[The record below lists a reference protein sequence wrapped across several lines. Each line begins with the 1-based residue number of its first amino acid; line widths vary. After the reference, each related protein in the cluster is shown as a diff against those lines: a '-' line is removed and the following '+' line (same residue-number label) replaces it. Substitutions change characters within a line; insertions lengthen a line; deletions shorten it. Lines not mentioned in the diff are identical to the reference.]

1 MCTLH
6 GPVPWSQH
14 DPRPELIR
22 NVLDF
27 DVQNLASVP
36 GPAAPLCAKP
46 RLTLRLVLSFG
57 HRALSIQCLSYISC
71 AGSFW
76 MILHINHIQ
85 PERVALTS
93 SVVSTLISIAG
104 EARIPPRVIENLNV
118 HLDWVQYKANFR
130 EAVTLRRATRG
141 EEVLPFI
148 EIGVDLRQLD
158 PKTLKGELVN
168 ALQDL
173 TDGSRGPQKRAYLE
187 SFTPVRS
194 SLIWRFNDLFWQHLP
209 LWEAASGKGYEQALP
224 SGKSDANHAEA
235 VADAVADFWTLLK
248 DLENHNQLPPEI
260 FVLEIGVG
268 TGKRAALWLDRFRS
282 LDAERGT
289 QYYPRIRFL
298 PGDSSMPTL
307 TPPMEK

>member
-1 MCTLH
+1 MFVRRH
-6 GPVPWSQH
+6 GAVPWSQH

-104 EARIPPRVIENLNV
+104 EARIPPRVLENLNV

-130 EAVTLRRATRG
+130 EAVTLWPMLSPT
-141 EEVLPFI
+141 
-148 EIGVDLRQLD
+148 
-158 PKTLKGELVN
+158 
-168 ALQDL
+168 
-173 TDGSRGPQKRAYLE
+173 
-187 SFTPVRS
+187 
-194 SLIWRFNDLFWQHLP
+194 
-209 LWEAASGKGYEQALP
+209 SGLY
-224 SGKSDANHAEA
+224 
-235 VADAVADFWTLLK
+235 
-248 DLENHNQLPPEI
+248 
-260 FVLEIGVG
+260 
-268 TGKRAALWLDRFRS
+268 
-282 LDAERGT
+282 
-289 QYYPRIRFL
+289 
-298 PGDSSMPTL
+298 
-307 TPPMEK
+307 